1 MEFFEHQPLMLF
13 MATGVVGLIIGS
25 FLNVVTFRV
34 PIMIGR
40 VWRKECA
47 DLKNQKLLFPLS
59 TKDGP
64 FNLWRPG
71 SCCPHCSS
79 VIPIHH
85 NVPLISY
92 FWLRGLCAF
101 CGKKISLRYPM
112 MEMAAALASL
122 GVAWAFGPT
131 WQTLAA
137 LFFTWA
143 LLALAVIDIESQ
155 LLPDSITLP
164 LLWTGIL
171 VSLFQPY
178 GWALFADLRSS
189 VIGSIAGYLSLWGVS
204 QLFKL
209 ATGREGMGRGDFKLL
224 AAIGAWLGWQVL
236 PFVILIAAFVG
247 TIVGITMMVLSDWSR
262 TTRVSFGPY
271 LAGAGWTSLFFGD
284 QLMDMYLKTLG

>member
-1 MEFFEHQPLMLF
+1 MLF
-13 MATGVVGLIIGS
+13 IATGVVGLIIGS

-40 VWRKECA
+40 IWRKECA

-64 FNLWRPG
+64 FNLWRPS

-112 MEMAAALASL
+112 MEIAAVLASL

-155 LLPDSITLP
+155 MLPDSITLP

-189 VIGSIAGYLSLWGVS
+189 VIGSVAGYLSLWGVS

-236 PFVILIAAFVG
+236 PLVILIAASVG

-262 TTRVSFGPY
+262 TTRISFGPY